1 MFKKIGILLYLQIKL
16 TIRKLPVILV
26 GTLIFSATVAF
37 LLFGFLSAEKN
48 RGASTL
54 SRSTIGII
62 NESSDSELDFILS
75 YLGSMNGLS
84 QLCQLENVSEEEGLL
99 MLRDGR
105 LDAVI
110 YLPDGIIN
118 SILDGSNIPAKII
131 LNNAGVN
138 SSSAL
143 VQALVD
149 AAAADLS
156 HVQAG
161 IYTIGHLADSVELS
175 VDDSIAINQQINKD
189 YIQLFLTRGKLFAK
203 RDVRSTGSLT
213 LVQYYL
219 CSGFV
224 LILLFSGISCASLL
238 ISPDSGMKHVLSRQ
252 RGVLGSY
259 AFLQN
264 LSVSLLY
271 LVVAVTAFYFYGSK
285 FSLAA
290 LFVIIFTSFSMN
302 TFLYRI
308 CQNQTIAML
317 LICGL
322 SVGMQFLAGGFIP
335 SVFLPKTFSAIGSML
350 PAGCL
355 FQAIQDMM
363 QGTRSVFLLLCLGY
377 AVLFNLLSGLFD
389 CRFTQ

>member
-1 MFKKIGILLYLQIKL
+1 MFKRIGILFYLQIKH

-26 GTLIFSATVAF
+26 GTLIFSVTVAF

-48 RGASTL
+48 RGVTTL

-62 NESSDSELDFILS
+62 NESSDSKLDFILS

-84 QLCQLENVSEEEGLL
+84 QLCRLENVSENEGLR

-118 SILDGSNIPAKII
+118 SILDGSNIPARII

-161 IYTIGHLADSVELS
+161 IYAIGHLADSVGLP
-175 VDDSIAINQQINKD
+175 VDDSNAINRQINKD
-189 YIQLFLTRGKLFAK
+189 YIQFFLNRGKLFAQ

-213 LVQYYL
+213 LIQYYL

-238 ISPDSGMKHVLSRQ
+238 LSPDAGMKHVLSRH

-271 LVVAVTAFYFYGSK
+271 LVIAVAAFYLYGSE
-285 FSLAA
+285 FSPAT
-290 LFVIIFTSFSMN
+290 LFVVIFTSFSMS

-308 CQNQTIAML
+308 CQNQAIAML
-317 LICGL
+317 LICGC

-335 SVFLPKTFSAIGSML
+335 SVFLPRTLSTIGSML

-363 QGTRSVFLLLCLGY
+363 QGISPGSLLLCLGY
-377 AVLFNLLSGLFD
+377 AVLFNLFSGLFD
-389 CRFTQ
+389 CRHTR